1 LLFRGERLCSA
12 RLPPPLLFYR
22 SRNFTHVLAPAST
35 FGRDVAPRAAALL
48 NVAPVS
54 DVISFHDAVTFTRPT
69 YAGNAI
75 ATMRV
80 DEGARPHVLTVRAAA
95 FPAEPAREEGA
106 AAADIAPVP
115 GACAS
120 A

>member
-1 LLFRGERLCSA
+1 
-12 RLPPPLLFYR
+12 
-22 SRNFTHVLAPAST
+22 
-35 FGRDVAPRAAALL
+35 
-48 NVAPVS
+48 
-54 DVISFHDAVTFTRPT
+54 
-69 YAGNAI
+69 
-75 ATMRV
+75 V

-120 A
+120 AVSMHTQARARA